1 MNLSRPS
8 TSVSSDIRRC
18 SSARRCNEA
27 SIEESPLSMYS
38 KSGLFMESQVDIVSS
53 IETESP
59 ERAGDTKLLQG
70 TKAGARLG
78 TWTVAGTGTL
88 CFGLVLLSRRGTGG
102 AGLMEADFTAEP
114 RMELA
119 LRAFAKDGFFKGTA
133 EVAEF
138 NFCMRFEQKG
148 QVISNLCFE
157 GSTNQVQRNN
167 GNSTTYR
174 HIISYCPEK
183 IRKQTKTKDCHLPK
197 TKGLSF
203 VWRSVFL
210 TMMSRIQDYKK

>member
-1 MNLSRPS
+1 
-8 TSVSSDIRRC
+8 
-18 SSARRCNEA
+18 
-27 SIEESPLSMYS
+27 
-38 KSGLFMESQVDIVSS
+38 MESQVDIVSS

-102 AGLMEADFTAEP
+102 AGLMEADFTAET

-138 NFCMRFEQKG
+138 NFAPVTGGATFPRAAALPAG
-148 QVISNLCFE
+148 AA
-157 GSTNQVQRNN
+157 
-167 GNSTTYR
+167 TTLVKQAIALDTLAWDN
-174 HIISYCPEK
+174 IIGFRSYCV
-183 IRKQTKTKDCHLPK
+183 
-197 TKGLSF
+197 GLRD
-203 VWRSVFL
+203 RSN
-210 TMMSRIQDYKK
+210 D